1 MLWIDWRGKT
11 DKWGGYYNNRE
22 ITVAW
27 NLVVLKNDEKW
38 PDSGFILRES
48 LGDVLI
54 DWMQSIRVQQGAK
67 GSEQLIGWN
76 YYFLKGSVQQ
86 ALRKRAWARHSDRE
100 KIYYRKRERK
110 WLALERNKCS
120 LFTANPSYILSMGNC
135 ALEGGGLS
143 LSLAH
148 SWGLV
153 VT

>member
-1 MLWIDWRGKT
+1 M
-11 DKWGGYYNNRE
+11 
-22 ITVAW
+22 AW

-86 ALRKRAWARHSDRE
+86 ALRKRA
-100 KIYYRKRERK
+100 
-110 WLALERNKCS
+110 
-120 LFTANPSYILSMGNC
+120 
-135 ALEGGGLS
+135 
-143 LSLAH
+143 
-148 SWGLV
+148 
-153 VT
+153 